1 VAASTASLKPT
12 PPIAANRRLA
22 RPQHGSADPT
32 SRPVR
37 APGLRPGY
45 RDSSH
50 FDRDGPSGMMKVM
63 SDQTE
68 APLDRLW
75 REYGCVFKQWDDLT
89 LARWMA
95 QTLGQLE
102 THVWRLS
109 HPLVGSYR
117 LAATLANDR
126 DIWLKRIVN
135 VPAAYQLAECC
146 RAPLVP
152 LFTRDIAETG
162 LICQHCGGTAVAFDD
177 LPEAVKPS
185 IKDWAARYAVVHQ
198 VAHWDD
204 RQRKR
209 SGDYDKAFED
219 AAAQAEKLLAEAATE
234 LAPELLN
241 HYTAMLWEDQD
252 ECLDVRAE
260 DIEVC

>member
-1 VAASTASLKPT
+1 MA
-12 PPIAANRRLA
+12 PIHV
-22 RPQHGSADPT
+22 P
-32 SRPVR
+32 
-37 APGLRPGY
+37 
-45 RDSSH
+45 DSSP
-50 FDRDGPSGMMKVM
+50 FAAAMGSCILAAM
-63 SDQTE
+63 SDDSE

-75 REYGCVFKQWDDLT
+75 REYAIVFKQWDDLT

-102 THVWRLS
+102 NHSWRLS

-126 DIWLKRIVN
+126 DIWLKRIVT

-146 RAPLVP
+146 RAPLLP

-162 LICQHCGGTAVAFDD
+162 LVCQHCGATAVAFDD
-177 LPEAVKPS
+177 LPEAVKPAV
-185 IKDWAARYAVVHQ
+185 KDWAARYLPVHQ
-198 VAHWDD
+198 VSHWDD

-219 AAAQAEKLLAEAATE
+219 AAEQAEKLLAEAAQE
-234 LAPELLN
+234 LVPLLLN
-241 HYTAMLWEDQD
+241 HYSAVVWEDQD
-252 ECLDVRAE
+252 ECLDVRPE
-260 DIEVC
+260 DIDLL